1 MSLWQRRL
9 FVAEKEIQ
17 KTNWPLLLHV
27 APPTPPPP
35 PTYRAAPA
43 DPPPS
48 PPHPPQPQPQPILS
62 PFSFFPQTNRWLC
75 SPEYANL
82 LCTSNSLGEDHL
94 LKA

>member
-9 FVAEKEIQ
+9 FVAENEIRKKQ
-17 KTNWPLLLHV
+17 QQQTALLCFMLHSSS
-27 APPTPPPP
+27 TPPPP
-35 PTYRAAPA
+35 PSVSA
-43 DPPPS
+43 DPLPS
-48 PPHPPQPQPQPILS
+48 PLKLHPILF